1 MLQAEDLK
9 FESRSLQKV
18 VDVRAATP
26 LSHQILSSDG
36 KPICKMESRCQI
48 DMSALDYQSEMLA
61 DLFSLVS
68 SDNGLKT
75 FFCPSSK

>member
-18 VDVRAATP
+18 VDVRAANP

-36 KPICKMESRCQI
+36 KPI
-48 DMSALDYQSEMLA
+48 L
-61 DLFSLVS
+61 
-68 SDNGLKT
+68 
-75 FFCPSSK
+75 